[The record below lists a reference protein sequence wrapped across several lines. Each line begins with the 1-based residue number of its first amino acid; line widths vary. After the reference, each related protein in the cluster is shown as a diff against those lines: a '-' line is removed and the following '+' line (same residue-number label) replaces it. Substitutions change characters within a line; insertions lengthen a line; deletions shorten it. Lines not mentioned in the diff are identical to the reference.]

1 MKVNKKIISIAL
13 AVLCLLSCCSF
24 SVFAADEDIEAELL
38 DVSTFSMSASKIG
51 VGAPASDDITSQ
63 MNIVVGS
70 DYVQY
75 NYPQLGGH
83 GTAVTSSM
91 SLTLLDGYYI
101 RPNHEYNI
109 SFSWGYRINVPH
121 VTDVHL
127 IIYDSSGNEY
137 SRKTVFTSSSV
148 SGTAD
153 FNFILKSSELPDG
166 YSTAIKIYS
175 QSNYSNSGSYER
187 FQISRYIKIT
197 DLDDDVS
204 WFKKIINAIKAI
216 PGSISTFFSNL
227 GDRISGFFDNL
238 IESIRQKFNDLKTW
252 IDNLGNDIKQWF
264 KDLGEDIGEFF
275 EKLKN
280 YLLYFQHPVTTNSDG
295 VLIGPDGKPVY
306 TNPFESAL
314 QKVEDTVYDWL
325 GKISNFLDSME
336 QSRTDVSGYLENGST
351 LVNGVLK
358 SSPALAVCLTFA
370 VGFFVIR
377 KVVGR

>member
-1 MKVNKKIISIAL
+1 MKVNNKIISIAL

-24 SVFAADEDIEAELL
+24 SVFAADDDVEAELL

-63 MNIVVGS
+63 MQVVVGS

-75 NYPQLGGH
+75 NYPQLGGQ

-101 RPNHEYNI
+101 RPDHEYNI
-109 SFSWGYRINVPH
+109 SFSWSYRISVSH

-127 IIYDSSGNEY
+127 IIYDSSGNEF
-137 SRKTVFTSSSV
+137 SRKTLFTSSKV

-227 GDRISGFFDNL
+227 GDRIGGFFDTVNTKINNFKDNVGSWFSDL
-238 IESIRQKFNDLKTW
+238 KETIKQKFV
-252 IDNLGNDIKQWF
+252 
-264 KDLGEDIGEFF
+264 DLGKDIGEFF

-295 VLIGPDGKPVY
+295 VLIGADGKPVY

-336 QSRTDVSGYLENGST
+336 QSRVDVSGYLENGST
-351 LVNGVLK
+351 LINGVLK
-358 SSPALAVCLTFA
+358 ASPALAVCLTFA